1 MNNKQTA
8 INWLIIRWEELQ
20 SAGEK
25 MSWDD
30 IIYITKLAEE
40 LEKQDIEDAYRVG
53 KVEASM
59 FKEKHITGE
68 QYYNET
74 YRGDIQSL

>member
-1 MNNKQTA
+1 MSNKKQTA
-8 INWLIIRWEELQ
+8 TNWLIIRWEELQ

-30 IIYITKLAEE
+30 VIYITKLAEE

-59 FKEKHITGE
+59 FEEKHITGE
-68 QYYNET
+68 QYYKET
-74 YRGDIQSL
+74 YGE

>member
-1 MNNKQTA
+1 MKNKQTA

-30 IIYITKLAEE
+30 IIYITKLAKE

-53 KVEASM
+53 KV
-59 FKEKHITGE
+59 
-68 QYYNET
+68 
-74 YRGDIQSL
+74 

>member
-1 MNNKQTA
+1 MSNKKQTA
-8 INWLIIRWEELQ
+8 VDWLI
-20 SAGEK
+20 EK
-25 MSWDD
+25 FSNYDLDM
-30 IIYITKLAEE
+30 IALFKNEIQQAKE

-74 YRGDIQSL
+74 YRGDK